1 MNRSLTLKSKQQLV
15 LNSELELGE
24 NEGKGKGRFFTSR
37 FLEPGIAH
45 YEELGDILIT
55 KETLNKFVH
64 TMVGAPVIIDHED
77 VTDKNVDKLRVGVIS
92 RVWFNEFDGWFY
104 CEGILTDNE
113 AIDLIKNQGWNVSCA
128 YSFES
133 VPKDMHNG
141 KKIDLEFV
149 DGEFLHL
156 AIVKNPRYEGA
167 NIVVNKKDDDVEWI
181 TVKGNHIPVKKG
193 QSKDEAVK
201 EFLED
206 KENKS
211 NKKNK
216 ISEIDKQRKEFLK
229 EDNNKQTFDNFKNKI
244 DKYLDKLGMFHGE
257 AKTEEIEKILKEEYP
272 QIDINKEKIQQAIDF
287 AREPIKTGQTV
298 EYKTNDKYLSN
309 ILLDTI
315 IKTSK
320 DKQSSGNKEEYK
332 REARYQIKTLDREGR
347 EKLKQLDRISDVSVD
362 EKGNTR
368 LTFKEK
374 SDSAGELADYLRENK
389 IYFNDILGIEDRNPI
404 KKTKDKQGKKEDLK
418 QSDKDRIKIADLKSR
433 ENEVLKQFYEA
444 EEGSSE
450 RERLQYELDAI
461 KDERFRLEDKTKKET
476 NNSINKENI
485 VMSVLNDL
493 TDFIKKVVNNEKE
506 DEMKEVK
513 NEDKRKLID
522 EVGGI
527 LKGKVDEELWRTV
540 IGKLEKVAYEP
551 SEDDKADN
559 KKAKNEDDDE
569 AKNKCKNEEDKK
581 EEDKKT
587 DNEDDEE
594 DDKVTKNED
603 EEDKKEDK
611 EEKTE
616 NKKVKNSMKDIV
628 MGGNGQAKKEKLYT
642 SRKERLEE
650 GNKY

>member
-1 MNRSLTLKSKQQLV
+1 MNRSLTLKNKQQLV

-24 NEGKGKGRFFTSR
+24 SEGKGKGRFFTSR

-104 CEGILTDNE
+104 CEGILTDSE

-167 NIVVNKKDDDVEWI
+167 NIVVNKNDDDLEWI
-181 TVKGNHIPVKKG
+181 TVKGNHIPIKKG

-201 EFLED
+201 EFLEGKQSSTKD
-206 KENKS
+206 GGEKVKIYTEDTYDEFHKKFYKEHDDKWTFQRTTKGYDVHRTNENKKWEFNQDLKKEN
-211 NKKNK
+211 
-216 ISEIDKQRKEFLK
+216 L
-229 EDNNKQTFDNFKNKI
+229 
-244 DKYLDKLGMFHGE
+244 DKYLTDEVVKLRLPNIPKKDKKGD
-257 AKTEEIEKILKEEYP
+257 TEFQEDTKNLQLFKDKGYEPSDKYNDGYYTNYILK
-272 QIDINKEKIQQAIDF
+272 KL
-287 AREPIKTGQTV
+287 
-298 EYKTNDKYLSN
+298 DKS
-309 ILLDTI
+309 DT
-315 IKTSK
+315 K
-320 DKQSSGNKEEYK
+320 DKSGELKGE
-332 REARYQIKTLDREGR
+332 QTLDD
-347 EKLKQLDRISDVSVD
+347 KI
-362 EKGNTR
+362 
-368 LTFKEK
+368 KE
-374 SDSAGELADYLRENK
+374 YENK
-389 IYFNDILGIEDRNPI
+389 IPKNYRRNNQTKALWLYKNNYI
-404 KKTKDKQGKKEDLK
+404 TRSEWEKT
-418 QSDKDRIKIADLKSR
+418 RI
-433 ENEVLKQFYEA
+433 
-444 EEGSSE
+444 
-450 RERLQYELDAI
+450 
-461 KDERFRLEDKTKKET
+461 
-476 NNSINKENI
+476 NNSIGDI
-485 VMSVLNDL
+485 TMTVLNDL
-493 TDFIKKVVNNEKE
+493 TDFIKKVVKNEKE
-506 DEMKEVK
+506 EEMKEVK

-527 LKGKVDEELWRTV
+527 LKGKVDDEIIRTV
-540 IGKLEKVAYEP
+540 IKKMEEASYEP
-551 SEDDKADN
+551 SEDSKADN
-559 KKAKNEDDDE
+559 EDDEEKE
-569 AKNKCKNEEDKK
+569 AKNKCKNEDEK
-581 EEDKKT
+581 EEKIKEKEEKVT
-587 DNEDDEE
+587 ENEDE
-594 DDKVTKNED
+594 

-611 EEKTE
+611 EDKAE

-628 MGGNGQAKKEKLYT
+628 MGGSSQAQIQKLYT

>member
-1 MNRSLTLKSKQQLV
+1 MNRSLTLKNKQQLV

-24 NEGKGKGRFFTSR
+24 SEGKGKGRFFTSR

-133 VPKDMHNG
+133 VPKEMHNG
-141 KKIDLEFV
+141 KKIDMEFI

-167 NIVVNKKDDDVEWI
+167 NIVVNKNDDDLQWI

-201 EFLED
+201 EFLEGKKETGSKDYNTGD
-206 KENKS
+206 KITFDTNWRGVNE
-211 NKKNK
+211 K
-216 ISEIDKQRKEFLK
+216 ISEGTIIGKEKKLGTKDDPNPDYQYKVKTSDGKTILVEKEAIKDTKDKSGDDTKHKQKP
-229 EDNNKQTFDNFKNKI
+229 DINKYNFKNFKNP
-244 DKYLDKLGMFHGE
+244 DAFLQGHMKQCETYKDTFDYV
-257 AKTEEIEKILKEEYP
+257 LKETDKKFENVKKTYWGNTP
-272 QIDINKEKIQQAIDF
+272 PEKQFRIELQNINTHNAVRDLMDSWANRNKDYKPLIDDIKAYQQDLLSQLSGYNKWNGKEWIKEKA
-287 AREPIKTGQTV
+287 
-298 EYKTNDKYLSN
+298 
-309 ILLDTI
+309 
-315 IKTSK
+315 
-320 DKQSSGNKEEYK
+320 
-332 REARYQIKTLDREGR
+332 
-347 EKLKQLDRISDVSVD
+347 
-362 EKGNTR
+362 
-368 LTFKEK
+368 
-374 SDSAGELADYLRENK
+374 
-389 IYFNDILGIEDRNPI
+389 
-404 KKTKDKQGKKEDLK
+404 
-418 QSDKDRIKIADLKSR
+418 
-433 ENEVLKQFYEA
+433 
-444 EEGSSE
+444 
-450 RERLQYELDAI
+450 
-461 KDERFRLEDKTKKET
+461 
-476 NNSINKENI
+476 NNSIGDI
-485 VMSVLNDL
+485 TMTVLNDL
-493 TDFIKKVVNNEKE
+493 TDFIKKVVKNEKDE
-506 DEMKEVK
+506 EMKEVK

-522 EVGGI
+522 EIGGI
-527 LKGKVDEELWRTV
+527 LKDKVDDEIIRTV
-540 IGKLEKVAYEP
+540 IKKAEELSYEP

-559 KKAKNEDDDE
+559 KAKNEDEKE
-569 AKNKCKNEEDKK
+569 AKNKCKNEEDK
-581 EEDKKT
+581 EEEIEEKVT
-587 DNEDDEE
+587 ENEDE
-594 DDKVTKNED
+594 

-611 EEKTE
+611 AE

-628 MGGNGQAKKEKLYT
+628 MGGSSQAQTQKLYT